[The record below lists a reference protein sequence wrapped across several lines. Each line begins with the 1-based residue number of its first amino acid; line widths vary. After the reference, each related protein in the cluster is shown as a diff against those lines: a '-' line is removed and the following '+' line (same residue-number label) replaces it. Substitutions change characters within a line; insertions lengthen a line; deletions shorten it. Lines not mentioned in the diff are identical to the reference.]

1 MRPVQEE
8 ASDGAAAS
16 LGVRWVQ
23 GFPKKNVA
31 FVNNNTICYPCGN
44 YIIFVDIDTKEKTV
58 LQCMNGSV
66 GAVAT
71 SFASEVVA
79 FSDRRLKPNIYIY
92 SFPGLIKKKKLKGN
106 AQLDYSLLAF
116 SNCGIYLASY
126 SSVPEFELSLWDW
139 EENVILCKK
148 SQPDVA
154 VNQMTFNPMNWSQL
168 CLSGGSALTVW
179 HIERINTEHHLMPKP
194 VKLPAADGTFL
205 GENNGLF
212 SGSEPKDAFYGP
224 VLPVSAIAGLVG
236 VEAETF
242 KPKDDFHPLVQ
253 PIFHCWTTT
262 NELYVSCEGD
272 HLLLVNAETV
282 KVTVLKCMPLQTSPE
297 RKLTVKFSSKLQSSM
312 ADLKK
317 GTHSKTPSM
326 ASMAFHK
333 DGLLVTRNDGLL
345 YSLDIKGST
354 YKISNSCDVS
364 EPIRNILFSP
374 NCKRLLIETVKGS
387 IFTCTPMDMAN
398 IDTVLDVCQ
407 GDFVANDFITPGNKY
422 CLSITITGE
431 GYIWL
436 LEDGSCVSRF
446 SLYTTVADMACCP
459 SSLSAAVGATSGH
472 IHFIDVSTVEF
483 PRVVY
488 RVFPSPSPLQYVH
501 YDQGGLYLITVSQ
514 DGHIFILNS
523 KPSKL
528 FQILGC
534 TVISGEI
541 QQLSTVYHKET
552 NLVDVIVLIGLPD
565 GERCKLEM
573 FSLSEEILT
582 DSANWVNERGILKNE
597 LIHMHQYEI
606 NHSLSSAVLALE
618 RKLIYGYCRKVPFI
632 CTYPLLEEN
641 NKNATNIFLEKKL
654 QSRQFGT
661 GKLYLSP
668 HGRWLAS
675 IAKDGILCIR
685 DALTLETFARVRCHS
700 YHGQGIRALTFSMDG
715 QTILASGM
723 DDGALVCL
731 KWKKIGESRINEAT
745 EYYGSRLLILDA
757 SISKETSTLKEMEEW
772 SLLSQ
777 SDSASDQ
784 PTEETMKSQSLE
796 LISVE
801 EPSSSMNVKVE
812 IPWLQKKTNEA
823 IQTETQK
830 FSGKKK
836 ELKKGIKQLSKRIQE
851 MMQENEL
858 VSDIAKLEQQEF
870 SLDTEER
877 KRLHAQ
883 SEKEV
888 QTIRKEAEM
897 ENLAKCYL
905 REVIKEE
912 CWDSMFVKGRA
923 LRCFHV
929 DCEVQ
934 NYPMKERTEKEMRDL
949 ETVLHQKKIESTD
962 FKLRKEIV
970 EIQPQVASA
979 KDDDEE
985 EEELEETSRK
995 ESKVPN
1001 FLLGSL
1007 SSEYGVDTSLLYSQ
1021 LELHTREEKINQI
1034 ILLKDIIYKVKTNF
1048 NTEFNAVYRQK
1059 EVEIL
1064 RVTER
1069 NTRMQEIISDLGLSE
1084 DIWQPTFADSEKPER
1099 VLTVEDEEIKVEKY
1113 LSPAQRAKVELMERL
1128 ELERR
1133 LAAQGDDA
1141 RKRALMD
1148 MMGGVLEVKKE
1159 DILKMEIPQPAFM
1172 AKAESLWNEEEKK
1185 QFKEYEKKV
1194 KELNEE
1200 REKYKKALESELK
1213 KLQNSVQESTQAF
1226 DEMLKLLF
1234 KKKVKSE
1241 MVINQEE
1248 FKITNLVFSLL
1259 LDEELNTR
1267 ELALNNYLERKHE
1280 EKVRS
1285 AEAVQM
1291 AKKQVDAFRETYDNL
1306 VAEDKVLERG
1316 FRKEFSEIPSH
1327 QVDILYKLFKRRT
1340 RIQKPRV
1347 QIESTVP
1354 FGDRP
1359 ASVKANKEVFAQITK
1374 VMDDLDNPDNMPD
1387 NLDPAVWKQ
1396 FCMIR
1401 RMKVENE
1408 HQIKWKAANLME
1420 MQAFLQR
1427 RIEEDEK
1434 VRLDMEKIG
1443 RELNIL
1449 REEKMK
1455 FQLDLTIHLLL
1466 KQGQVELEN
1475 FQLMLEYPDSILIN
1489 RSIIEELNRVIRA
1502 QGQKKIASM
1511 VESKDFHKGIFQIE
1525 WEHKKME
1532 MEMEDLNQKA
1542 WDIQML
1548 YFSKDRQTYLNEP
1561 NYDSLIAHQI
1571 SIMEQTLAVLDK
1583 THKKDVSARKKILKE
1598 LGRYSTIK
1606 DVINYNLSY
1615 DLQEELVSVSERRL
1629 IYNTIGTE
1637 LPSEKMAKE
1646 RYEARLQR
1654 QKLISVAKEQ
1664 AEQISILQAEV
1675 ERLRMKT
1682 YPDLPPL

>member
-1 MRPVQEE
+1 
-8 ASDGAAAS
+8 
-16 LGVRWVQ
+16 
-23 GFPKKNVA
+23 
-31 FVNNNTICYPCGN
+31 TICYPCGN

-79 FSDRRLKPNIYIY
+79 FSDRKLKPNIYIY

-116 SNCGIYLASY
+116 SYCGTYLASY

-154 VNQMTFNPMNWSQL
+154 VNQMTFNPMNWNQL
-168 CLSGGSALTVW
+168 CLSSGSALTVW
-179 HIERINTEHHLMPKP
+179 HIERNDTEHHLMPKP
-194 VKLPAADGTFL
+194 VKLPAENGTFL
-205 GENNGLF
+205 VEKNGFF
-212 SGSEPKDAFYGP
+212 SGSEPRDSFYGP
-224 VLPVSAIAGLVG
+224 VLPVSAIAGLTG
-236 VEAETF
+236 EEAETF
-242 KPKDDFHPLVQ
+242 KPKDNFQRLVQ
-253 PIFHCWTTT
+253 PTFHCWTAT
-262 NELYVSCEGD
+262 NELYVSCEEG
-272 HLLLVNAETV
+272 HLLLVNADTL
-282 KVTVLKCMPLQTSPE
+282 KVIVLKLMPLQTSPGK
-297 RKLTVKFSSKLQSSM
+297 KLLCSTCSNAYFGVI
-312 ADLKK
+312 
-317 GTHSKTPSM
+317 
-326 ASMAFHK
+326 FH
-333 DGLLVTRNDGLL
+333 
-345 YSLDIKGST
+345 YH
-354 YKISNSCDVS
+354 SCDVS
-364 EPIRNILFSP
+364 EPVRNILFSP
-374 NCKRLLIETVKGS
+374 NYRRLLIETVKGS
-387 IFTCTPMDMAN
+387 IFTCIPMDMAN

-422 CLSITITGE
+422 CLI
-431 GYIWL
+431 
-436 LEDGSCVSRF
+436 
-446 SLYTTVADMACCP
+446 ADMACCP

-472 IHFIDVSTVEF
+472 IYFIDVSTVEC
-483 PRVVY
+483 PRIVY
-488 RVFPSPSPLQYVH
+488 RAFPSSSPLHV
-501 YDQGGLYLITVSQ
+501 LYL
-514 DGHIFILNS
+514 L
-523 KPSKL
+523 L
-528 FQILGC
+528 
-534 TVISGEI
+534 VISGEI
-541 QQLSTVYHKET
+541 QQLSSVYHKET
-552 NLVDVIVLIGLPD
+552 NVVDVIVLIWLPE
-565 GERCKLEM
+565 GEKCKLEM
-573 FSLSEEILT
+573 FSLAEEILT
-582 DSANWVNERGILKNE
+582 DNANWVNERGILKNE

-618 RKLIYGYCRKVPFI
+618 RKLIYGYCRKVPYI
-632 CTYPLLEEN
+632 CTYPLLEEV
-641 NKNATNIFLEKKL
+641 FFKKKM

-661 GKLYLSP
+661 GKLCLSP

-685 DALTLETFARVRCHS
+685 DALTLETFARARCHS
-700 YHGQGIRALTFSMDG
+700 YHGQGIRAMTFSVDG

-723 DDGALVCL
+723 DDGAL
-731 KWKKIGESRINEAT
+731 
-745 EYYGSRLLILDA
+745 
-757 SISKETSTLKEMEEW
+757 
-772 SLLSQ
+772 
-777 SDSASDQ
+777 
-784 PTEETMKSQSLE
+784 
-796 LISVE
+796 
-801 EPSSSMNVKVE
+801 
-812 IPWLQKKTNEA
+812 A
-823 IQTETQK
+823 IQTEIQQ

-836 ELKKGIKQLSKRIQE
+836 ELKKRIKQLSKRIQE

-877 KRLHAQ
+877 ERLHAQ

-888 QTIRKEAEM
+888 EMIRKEAEM

-905 REVIKEE
+905 RDVIKEE

-929 DCEVQ
+929 ACEVQ
-934 NYPMKERTEKEMRDL
+934 NYPMKERTEKEMKDL
-949 ETVLHQKKIESTD
+949 ERVLHQKKIESTD

-970 EIQPQVASA
+970 EVQPQVAAA
-979 KDDDEE
+979 KDEE
-985 EEELEETSRK
+985 EEEEDLEDETSKK
-995 ESKVPN
+995 ESREPN
-1001 FLLGSL
+1001 YLLGSL
-1007 SSEYGVDTSLLYSQ
+1007 SSEYGIDTSLLYSQ

-1034 ILLKDIIYKVKTNF
+1034 ILLKDIIYRVKTDF
-1048 NTEFNAVYRQK
+1048 NTEFNTVYRQK
-1059 EVEIL
+1059 EMEIL
-1064 RVTER
+1064 RVSER
-1069 NTRMQEIISDLGLSE
+1069 NARIKEIISDLELNE

-1099 VLTVEDEEIKVEKY
+1099 VLTVEDEEVKVEKY
-1113 LSPAQRAKVELMERL
+1113 LTPAQRAKVELMERL

-1159 DILKMEIPQPAFM
+1159 DVLKMVPQPAFM
-1172 AKAESLWNEEEKK
+1172 ARDDTLWNEEEKK

-1194 KELNEE
+1194 KELSEE
-1200 REKYKKALESELK
+1200 REKYKKAMETELK
-1213 KLQNSVQESTQAF
+1213 KLQNSIQESTQAF
-1226 DEMLKLLF
+1226 DDTLKMLF

-1267 ELALNNYLERKHE
+1267 ELGLNNYLERKHE
-1280 EKVRS
+1280 EKVI
-1285 AEAVQM
+1285 VKHM
-1291 AKKQVDAFRETYDNL
+1291 K
-1306 VAEDKVLERG
+1306 
-1316 FRKEFSEIPSH
+1316 KEFSEIPSH

-1340 RIQKPRV
+1340 RFGSLCLKSV
-1347 QIESTVP
+1347 ESTVP

-1359 ASVKANKEVFAQITK
+1359 ASVKANKEAFAQLMK

-1408 HQIKWKAANLME
+1408 QQIKWKTTSLME

-1434 VRLDMEKIG
+1434 VRLDIEKIG
-1443 RELNIL
+1443 SELNIL
-1449 REEKMK
+1449 KEEKMK
-1455 FQLDLTIHLLL
+1455 FQLDLTIQLLL

-1489 RSIIEELNRVIRA
+1489 KSIIEELNSIIRA

-1542 WDIQML
+1542 WDIQMM

-1561 NYDSLIAHQI
+1561 NYDSLIVHQI

-1583 THKKDVSARKKILKE
+1583 THKKNVNARKKILKE
-1598 LGRYSTIK
+1598 LGRNSTIK
-1606 DVINYNLSY
+1606 DIVNYNLSY
-1615 DLQEELVSVSERRL
+1615 DLQEELASVSERRL

-1637 LPSEKMAKE
+1637 LTSKKMSNE
-1646 RYEARLQR
+1646 RYEAMLQQ

-1664 AEQISILQAEV
+1664 AEQISILKAEV

-1682 YPDLPPL
+1682 FPALPLK

>member
-1 MRPVQEE
+1 PDSQAR
-8 ASDGAAAS
+8 ALST
-16 LGVRWVQ
+16 RWVQ

-79 FSDRRLKPNIYIY
+79 FSDRKLKPNIYIY

-116 SNCGIYLASY
+116 SYCGTYLASY

-154 VNQMTFNPMNWSQL
+154 VNQMTFNPMNWNQL
-168 CLSGGSALTVW
+168 CLSSGSALTVW
-179 HIERINTEHHLMPKP
+179 HIERNDTEHHLMPKP
-194 VKLPAADGTFL
+194 VKLPAENGTFL
-205 GENNGLF
+205 VEKNGFF
-212 SGSEPKDAFYGP
+212 SGSEPRDSFYGP
-224 VLPVSAIAGLVG
+224 VLPVSAIAGLTG
-236 VEAETF
+236 EEAETF
-242 KPKDDFHPLVQ
+242 KPKDNFQRLVQ
-253 PIFHCWTTT
+253 PTFHCWTAT
-262 NELYVSCEGD
+262 NELYVSCEEG
-272 HLLLVNAETV
+272 HLLLVNADTL
-282 KVTVLKCMPLQTSPE
+282 KVIVLKLMPLQTSPGK
-297 RKLTVKFSSKLQSSM
+297 KLLCSTCSNAYFGVI
-312 ADLKK
+312 
-317 GTHSKTPSM
+317 
-326 ASMAFHK
+326 FHYH
-333 DGLLVTRNDGLL
+333 DGLLH
-345 YSLDIKGST
+345 SLDIKGST
-354 YKISNSCDVS
+354 YKISKSCDVS
-364 EPIRNILFSP
+364 EPVRNILFSP
-374 NCKRLLIETVKGS
+374 NYRRLLIETVKVCN
-387 IFTCTPMDMAN
+387 TLVLKNAN
-398 IDTVLDVCQ
+398 ITSCKHNYYYN
-407 GDFVANDFITPGNKY
+407 VACITLRQAVFLHKNYK
-422 CLSITITGE
+422 
-431 GYIWL
+431 
-436 LEDGSCVSRF
+436 VSKN
-446 SLYTTVADMACCP
+446 TDMACCP

-472 IHFIDVSTVEF
+472 IYFIDVSTVEC
-483 PRVVY
+483 PRIVY
-488 RVFPSPSPLQYVH
+488 RAFPSSSPLQYVH
-501 YDQGGLYLITVSQ
+501 YDQGGLYLITVTQ

-528 FQILGC
+528 FEILGC
-534 TVISGEI
+534 TGEI
-541 QQLSTVYHKET
+541 QQLSSVYHKET
-552 NLVDVIVLIGLPD
+552 NVVDVIVLIWLPE
-565 GERCKLEM
+565 GEKLETCYCESDL
-573 FSLSEEILT
+573 FFPPNRI
-582 DSANWVNERGILKNE
+582 DNANWVNERGILKNE

-618 RKLIYGYCRKVPFI
+618 RKLIYGYCRKVPYI
-632 CTYPLLEEN
+632 CTYPLLEEV
-641 NKNATNIFLEKKL
+641 FFKKKM

-661 GKLYLSP
+661 GKLCLSP

-685 DALTLETFARVRCHS
+685 DALTLETFARARCHS
-700 YHGQGIRALTFSMDG
+700 YHGQGIRAMTFSVDG

-731 KWKKIGESRINEAT
+731 KWNFLFLMIL
-745 EYYGSRLLILDA
+745 YLL
-757 SISKETSTLKEMEEW
+757 
-772 SLLSQ
+772 
-777 SDSASDQ
+777 
-784 PTEETMKSQSLE
+784 
-796 LISVE
+796 
-801 EPSSSMNVKVE
+801 
-812 IPWLQKKTNEA
+812 
-823 IQTETQK
+823 TQ
-830 FSGKKK
+830 
-836 ELKKGIKQLSKRIQE
+836 IQE

-877 KRLHAQ
+877 ERLHAQ

-888 QTIRKEAEM
+888 EMIRKEAEM

-905 REVIKEE
+905 RDVIKEE

-929 DCEVQ
+929 ACEVQ
-934 NYPMKERTEKEMRDL
+934 NYPMKERTEKEMKDL
-949 ETVLHQKKIESTD
+949 ERVLHQKKIESTD

-970 EIQPQVASA
+970 EVQPQVAAA
-979 KDDDEE
+979 KDEE
-985 EEELEETSRK
+985 EEEEDLEDETSKK
-995 ESKVPN
+995 ESREPN
-1001 FLLGSL
+1001 YLLGSL
-1007 SSEYGVDTSLLYSQ
+1007 SSEYGIDTSLLYSQ

-1034 ILLKDIIYKVKTNF
+1034 ILLKDIIYRVKTDF
-1048 NTEFNAVYRQK
+1048 NTEFNTVYRQK
-1059 EVEIL
+1059 EMEIL
-1064 RVTER
+1064 RVSER
-1069 NTRMQEIISDLGLSE
+1069 NARIKEIISDLELNE

-1099 VLTVEDEEIKVEKY
+1099 VLTVEDEEVKVEKY
-1113 LSPAQRAKVELMERL
+1113 LTPAQRAKVELMERL

-1133 LAAQGDDA
+1133 LAGDDA

-1159 DILKMEIPQPAFM
+1159 DVLKMVPQPAFM
-1172 AKAESLWNEEEKK
+1172 ARDDTLWNEEEKK

-1194 KELNEE
+1194 KELSEE
-1200 REKYKKALESELK
+1200 REKYKKAMETELK
-1213 KLQNSVQESTQAF
+1213 KLQNSIQESTQAF
-1226 DEMLKLLF
+1226 DDTLKMLF

-1267 ELALNNYLERKHE
+1267 ELGLNNYLERKHE
-1280 EKVRS
+1280 EKVI
-1285 AEAVQM
+1285 VKHM
-1291 AKKQVDAFRETYDNL
+1291 K
-1306 VAEDKVLERG
+1306 
-1316 FRKEFSEIPSH
+1316 KEFSEIPSH

-1340 RIQKPRV
+1340 RFV
-1347 QIESTVP
+1347 QVESTVP

-1359 ASVKANKEVFAQITK
+1359 ASVKANKEAFAQLMK

-1408 HQIKWKAANLME
+1408 QQIKWKTTSLME

-1434 VRLDMEKIG
+1434 VRLDIEKIG
-1443 RELNIL
+1443 SELNIL
-1449 REEKMK
+1449 KEEKMK
-1455 FQLDLTIHLLL
+1455 FQLDLTIQLLL

-1489 RSIIEELNRVIRA
+1489 KSIIEELNSIIRA

-1542 WDIQML
+1542 WDIQMM

-1561 NYDSLIAHQI
+1561 NYDSLIVHQI

-1583 THKKDVSARKKILKE
+1583 THKKNVNARKKILKE
-1598 LGRYSTIK
+1598 LGRNSTIK
-1606 DVINYNLSY
+1606 DIVNYNLSY
-1615 DLQEELVSVSERRL
+1615 DLQEELASVSERRL

-1637 LPSEKMAKE
+1637 LTSKKMSNE
-1646 RYEARLQR
+1646 RYEAMLQQ

-1664 AEQISILQAEV
+1664 AEQISILKAEV

-1682 YPDLPPL
+1682 FPALPLK

>member
-1 MRPVQEE
+1 MTSEVLLYGPPHLCQE
-8 ASDGAAAS
+8 SS
-16 LGVRWVQ
+16 LWVQ

-79 FSDRRLKPNIYIY
+79 FSDRKLKPNIYIY

-116 SNCGIYLASY
+116 SYCGTYLASY

-154 VNQMTFNPMNWSQL
+154 VNQMTFNPMNWNQL
-168 CLSGGSALTVW
+168 CLSSGSALTVW
-179 HIERINTEHHLMPKP
+179 HIERNDTEHHLMPKP
-194 VKLPAADGTFL
+194 VKLPAENGTFL
-205 GENNGLF
+205 VEKNGFF
-212 SGSEPKDAFYGP
+212 SGSEPRDSFYGP
-224 VLPVSAIAGLVG
+224 VLPVSAIAGLTG
-236 VEAETF
+236 EEAETF
-242 KPKDDFHPLVQ
+242 KPKDNFQRLVQ
-253 PIFHCWTTT
+253 PTFHCWTAT
-262 NELYVSCEGD
+262 NELYVSCEEG
-272 HLLLVNAETV
+272 HLLLVNADTL
-282 KVTVLKCMPLQTSPE
+282 KVIVLKLMPLQTSPG
-297 RKLTVKFSSKLQSSM
+297 KKFK
-312 ADLKK
+312 
-317 GTHSKTPSM
+317 
-326 ASMAFHK
+326 
-333 DGLLVTRNDGLL
+333 
-345 YSLDIKGST
+345 
-354 YKISNSCDVS
+354 SCDVS
-364 EPIRNILFSP
+364 EPVRNILFSP
-374 NCKRLLIETVKGS
+374 NYRRLLIETVKVCN
-387 IFTCTPMDMAN
+387 TLVLKNAN
-398 IDTVLDVCQ
+398 ITSFLDVCQ

-422 CLSITITGE
+422 CLI
-431 GYIWL
+431 
-436 LEDGSCVSRF
+436 
-446 SLYTTVADMACCP
+446 ADMACCP

-472 IHFIDVSTVEF
+472 IYFIDVSTVEC
-483 PRVVY
+483 PRIVY
-488 RVFPSPSPLQYVH
+488 RAFPSSSPLH
-501 YDQGGLYLITVSQ
+501 YDQGGLYLITVTQ

-528 FQILGC
+528 FEILGC
-534 TVISGEI
+534 TDIKLNCYGSLCEV
-541 QQLSTVYHKET
+541 ET
-552 NLVDVIVLIGLPD
+552 CYCESDLFFPPNRIDN
-565 GERCKLEM
+565 
-573 FSLSEEILT
+573 
-582 DSANWVNERGILKNE
+582 ANWVNERGILKNE

-618 RKLIYGYCRKVPFI
+618 RKLIYGYCRKVPYI
-632 CTYPLLEEN
+632 CTYPLLEEV
-641 NKNATNIFLEKKL
+641 FFKKKM

-661 GKLYLSP
+661 GKLCLSP

-685 DALTLETFARVRCHS
+685 DALTLETFARARCHS
-700 YHGQGIRALTFSMDG
+700 YHGQGIRAMTFSVDG

-723 DDGALVCL
+723 DDGAL
-731 KWKKIGESRINEAT
+731 
-745 EYYGSRLLILDA
+745 
-757 SISKETSTLKEMEEW
+757 
-772 SLLSQ
+772 
-777 SDSASDQ
+777 
-784 PTEETMKSQSLE
+784 
-796 LISVE
+796 
-801 EPSSSMNVKVE
+801 
-812 IPWLQKKTNEA
+812 A
-823 IQTETQK
+823 IQTEIQQ

-836 ELKKGIKQLSKRIQE
+836 ELKKRIKQLSKRIQE

-877 KRLHAQ
+877 ERLHAQ

-888 QTIRKEAEM
+888 EMIRKEAEM

-905 REVIKEE
+905 RDVIKEE

-929 DCEVQ
+929 ACEVQ
-934 NYPMKERTEKEMRDL
+934 NYPMKERTEKEMKDL
-949 ETVLHQKKIESTD
+949 ERVLHQKKIESTD

-970 EIQPQVASA
+970 EVQPQVAAA
-979 KDDDEE
+979 KDEE
-985 EEELEETSRK
+985 EEEEDLEDETSKK
-995 ESKVPN
+995 ESREPN
-1001 FLLGSL
+1001 YLLGSL
-1007 SSEYGVDTSLLYSQ
+1007 SSEYGIDTSLLYSQ

-1034 ILLKDIIYKVKTNF
+1034 ILLKDIIYRVKTDF
-1048 NTEFNAVYRQK
+1048 NTEFNTVYRQK
-1059 EVEIL
+1059 EMEIL
-1064 RVTER
+1064 RVSER
-1069 NTRMQEIISDLGLSE
+1069 NARIKEIISDLELNE

-1099 VLTVEDEEIKVEKY
+1099 VLTVEDEEVKVEKY
-1113 LSPAQRAKVELMERL
+1113 LTPAQRAKVELMERL

-1159 DILKMEIPQPAFM
+1159 DVLKMVPQPAFM
-1172 AKAESLWNEEEKK
+1172 ARDDTLWNEEEKK

-1194 KELNEE
+1194 KELSEE
-1200 REKYKKALESELK
+1200 REKYKKAMETELK
-1213 KLQNSVQESTQAF
+1213 KLQNSIQESTQAF
-1226 DEMLKLLF
+1226 DDTLKMLF

-1267 ELALNNYLERKHE
+1267 ELGLNNYLERKHE
-1280 EKVRS
+1280 EKVI
-1285 AEAVQM
+1285 VKHM
-1291 AKKQVDAFRETYDNL
+1291 K
-1306 VAEDKVLERG
+1306 
-1316 FRKEFSEIPSH
+1316 KEFSEIPSH

-1340 RIQKPRV
+1340 RFV
-1347 QIESTVP
+1347 QVESTVP

-1359 ASVKANKEVFAQITK
+1359 ASVKANKEAFAQLMK

-1408 HQIKWKAANLME
+1408 QQIKWKTTSLME

-1434 VRLDMEKIG
+1434 VRLDIEKIG
-1443 RELNIL
+1443 SELNIL
-1449 REEKMK
+1449 KEEKMK
-1455 FQLDLTIHLLL
+1455 FQLDLTIQLLL

-1489 RSIIEELNRVIRA
+1489 KSIIEELNSIIRA

-1542 WDIQML
+1542 WDIQMM

-1561 NYDSLIAHQI
+1561 NYDSLIVHQI

-1583 THKKDVSARKKILKE
+1583 THKKNVNARKKILKE
-1598 LGRYSTIK
+1598 LGRNSTIK
-1606 DVINYNLSY
+1606 DIVNYNLSY
-1615 DLQEELVSVSERRL
+1615 DLQEELASVSERRL

-1637 LPSEKMAKE
+1637 LTSKKMSNE
-1646 RYEARLQR
+1646 RYEAMLQQ

-1664 AEQISILQAEV
+1664 AEQISILKAEV

-1682 YPDLPPL
+1682 FPALPLK

>member
-1 MRPVQEE
+1 MKASTEE
-8 ASDGAAAS
+8 GSDVASGGS

-79 FSDRRLKPNIYIY
+79 FSDRKLKPNIYIY

-116 SNCGIYLASY
+116 SYCGTYLASY

-154 VNQMTFNPMNWSQL
+154 VNQMTFNPMNWNQL
-168 CLSGGSALTVW
+168 CLSSGSALTVW
-179 HIERINTEHHLMPKP
+179 HIERNDTEHHLMPKP
-194 VKLPAADGTFL
+194 VKLPAENGTFL
-205 GENNGLF
+205 VEKNGFF
-212 SGSEPKDAFYGP
+212 SGSEPRDSFYGP
-224 VLPVSAIAGLVG
+224 VLPVSAIAGLTG
-236 VEAETF
+236 EEAETF
-242 KPKDDFHPLVQ
+242 KPKDNFQRLVQ
-253 PIFHCWTTT
+253 PTFHCWTAT
-262 NELYVSCEGD
+262 NELYVSCEEG
-272 HLLLVNAETV
+272 HLLLVNADTL
-282 KVTVLKCMPLQTSPE
+282 KVIVLKLMPLQTSPE
-297 RKLTVKFSSKLQSSM
+297 RKLTVKFPSM
-312 ADLKK
+312 MQRSMEKWIK
-317 GTHSKTPSM
+317 GTHPKTPSM
-326 ASMAFHK
+326 AAMAFYK

-345 YSLDIKGST
+345 HSLDIKGST
-354 YKISNSCDVS
+354 YKISKSCDVS
-364 EPIRNILFSP
+364 EPVRNILFSP
-374 NCKRLLIETVKGS
+374 NYRRLLIETVKGS
-387 IFTCTPMDMAN
+387 IFTCIPMDMAN

-446 SLYTTVADMACCP
+446 SLYTKIADMACCP

-472 IHFIDVSTVEF
+472 IYFIDVSTVEC
-483 PRVVY
+483 PRIVY
-488 RVFPSPSPLQYVH
+488 RAFPSSSPLQYVH
-501 YDQGGLYLITVSQ
+501 YDQGGLYLITVTQ

-528 FQILGC
+528 FEILGC

-541 QQLSTVYHKET
+541 QQLSSVYHKET
-552 NLVDVIVLIGLPD
+552 NVVDVIVLIWLPE
-565 GERCKLEM
+565 GEKCKLEM
-573 FSLSEEILT
+573 FSLAEEILT
-582 DSANWVNERGILKNE
+582 DNANWVNERGILKNE

-618 RKLIYGYCRKVPFI
+618 RKLIYGYCRKVPYI
-632 CTYPLLEEN
+632 CTYPLLEES
-641 NKNATNIFLEKKL
+641 NKNVPNIITEKKM

-661 GKLYLSP
+661 GKLCLSP

-685 DALTLETFARVRCHS
+685 DALTLETFARARCHS
-700 YHGQGIRALTFSMDG
+700 YHGQGIRAMTFSVDG

-731 KWKKIGESRINEAT
+731 KWKKIGENRINEAT
-745 EYYGSRLLILDA
+745 EYYRSCLLILDA
-757 SISKETSTLKEMEEW
+757 SISKEMSSLKEMEEW

-777 SDSASDQ
+777 SDPASDKQ
-784 PTEETMKSQSLE
+784 TEETVKSQSLE

-801 EPSSSMNVKVE
+801 EPSSSMNVEVE
-812 IPWLQKKTNEA
+812 IPWLQKKTDEA
-823 IQTETQK
+823 IQTEIQQ

-836 ELKKGIKQLSKRIQE
+836 ELKKRIKQLSKRIQE

-877 KRLHAQ
+877 ERLHAQ

-888 QTIRKEAEM
+888 EMIRKEAEM

-905 REVIKEE
+905 RDVIKEE

-929 DCEVQ
+929 ACEVQ
-934 NYPMKERTEKEMRDL
+934 NYPMKERTEKEMKDL
-949 ETVLHQKKIESTD
+949 ERVLHQKKIESTD

-970 EIQPQVASA
+970 EVQPQVAAA
-979 KDDDEE
+979 KDEE
-985 EEELEETSRK
+985 EEEEDLEDETSKK
-995 ESKVPN
+995 ESREPN
-1001 FLLGSL
+1001 YLLGSL
-1007 SSEYGVDTSLLYSQ
+1007 SSEYGIDTSLLYSQ

-1034 ILLKDIIYKVKTNF
+1034 ILLKDIIYRVKTDF
-1048 NTEFNAVYRQK
+1048 NTEFNTVYRQK
-1059 EVEIL
+1059 EMEIL
-1064 RVTER
+1064 RVSER
-1069 NTRMQEIISDLGLSE
+1069 NARIKEIISDLELNE

-1099 VLTVEDEEIKVEKY
+1099 VLTVEDEEVKVEKY
-1113 LSPAQRAKVELMERL
+1113 LTPAQRAKVELMERL

-1159 DILKMEIPQPAFM
+1159 DVLKMEVPQPAFM
-1172 AKAESLWNEEEKK
+1172 ARDDTLWNEEEKK

-1194 KELNEE
+1194 KELSEE
-1200 REKYKKALESELK
+1200 REKYKKAMETELK
-1213 KLQNSVQESTQAF
+1213 KLQNSIQESTQAF
-1226 DEMLKLLF
+1226 DDTLKMLF

-1267 ELALNNYLERKHE
+1267 ELGLNNYLERKHE

-1285 AEAVQM
+1285 AEAVQTT
-1291 AKKQVDAFRETYDNL
+1291 KKQVDAFRETYDNL

-1340 RIQKPRV
+1340 RIQRPKV
-1347 QIESTVP
+1347 QVESTVP

-1359 ASVKANKEVFAQITK
+1359 ASVKANKEAFAQLMK

-1408 HQIKWKAANLME
+1408 QQIKWKTTSLME

-1434 VRLDMEKIG
+1434 VRLDIEKIG
-1443 RELNIL
+1443 SELNIL
-1449 REEKMK
+1449 KEEKMK
-1455 FQLDLTIHLLL
+1455 FQLDLTIQLLL

-1489 RSIIEELNRVIRA
+1489 KSIIEELNSIIRA

-1542 WDIQML
+1542 WDIQMM

-1561 NYDSLIAHQI
+1561 NYDSLIVHQI

-1583 THKKDVSARKKILKE
+1583 VNIMMRPIKRTSMPARK
-1598 LGRYSTIK
+1598 Y
-1606 DVINYNLSY
+1606 
-1615 DLQEELVSVSERRL
+1615 
-1629 IYNTIGTE
+1629 
-1637 LPSEKMAKE
+1637 
-1646 RYEARLQR
+1646 
-1654 QKLISVAKEQ
+1654 
-1664 AEQISILQAEV
+1664 
-1675 ERLRMKT
+1675 
-1682 YPDLPPL
+1682 